1 MSTAFLIFI
10 LLFSLNFFILFC
22 MIYRILNNNIL
33 IYWNNFLYLK
43 SFYLTSTCDVFYKLL
58 TSIEKQGLALTKNRL
73 RLFNPPAPQSWG
85 MGFSFSSFSCIIDI
99 WISYKES
106 LLTIMNKLNILFIP
120 DLLRW
125 KILKKWLNVVILLLV
140 VPCMAALTAV
150 NLSSFLFVATA
161 VSALPAAPLS
171 FPFCCQRCFTYV
183 L

>member
-73 RLFNPPAPQSWG
+73 RLFNSPAPQSWG

-125 KILKKWLNVVILLLV
+125 KTLKKWLNVVILLLV